1 MHAKDNIYLSPVH
14 RLHSVSE
21 SQQYSVM
28 RDFGSCG
35 VLRTSYILSSHTHLI
50 PHTTTT
56 DQLPSGKHG
65 PHFDWWQFL
74 MFINTI
80 MACFYCSFSQ
90 TLHGD
95 NYLYNSKQ
103 KKSNSCHCNL
113 LGCVSLNTK
122 ILVFDM

>member
-1 MHAKDNIYLSPVH
+1 MIHYHIRINPMHGKDNIYLSPIH

-50 PHTTTT
+50 PHTTT

-65 PHFDWWQFL
+65 PHFDLWQFL
-74 MFINTI
+74 MFINTM
-80 MACFYCSFSQ
+80 MACFYCILFAFIAIFNVYQ
-90 TLHGD
+90 HYDG
-95 NYLYNSKQ
+95 
-103 KKSNSCHCNL
+103 L
-113 LGCVSLNTK
+113 LL
-122 ILVFDM
+122 L